1 MEAISGGGEASH
13 ADDDD
18 GDSDGDGGDA
28 EPLCDIVG

>member
-13 ADDDD
+13 ADDD
-18 GDSDGDGGDA
+18 GHSDGDGDDA